1 MLEFIQSY
9 GIWIFLGLLFPLML
23 WGRSRGHG
31 MGCCGG
37 GHQPEPSE
45 TLHRE
50 TDDKGTYD
58 DYRSSRCH

>member
-37 GHQPEPSE
+37 GHQPEPE
-45 TLHRE
+45 TAKEDGQGNQPGRN
-50 TDDKGTYD
+50 
-58 DYRSSRCH
+58 CH